1 MQIPFVDLKS
11 QYAALR
17 DEITAAI
24 SGALESMDLIL
35 GPNVEAFES
44 ELAAFCGVEHAIGV
58 GSGTDALYLALRAC
72 DIGRGDEVI
81 TVSNSF
87 VATASAI
94 LMTGA
99 TPVFVDADPRT
110 YTIDPARI
118 RAAVTTKTRAIVP
131 VHLYG
136 RLADMSAVLAIA
148 REHGLRIIEDAC
160 QAHGAEDDLGR
171 AGGIGD
177 VAAFSFYMSKNLGAY
192 GEAGAVTTRDP
203 RIAERVRRLRNHGSV
218 RRYEHLEVGANA
230 RLDEL
235 QAAVLRVKLRHL
247 ETWNHRRRQHAARYD
262 EALVELD
269 VVPPAPAGK
278 ADHVYHL
285 YVIQVPAASRDQ
297 IQKALGARNIASGI
311 HYPIPIHQQPAMQR
325 TVYGCGD
332 MTVTEALAPRILSL
346 PIYPE
351 LDGERIRYVADAVR
365 DALPRPVQVQVAPI
379 QSRV

>member
-17 DEITAAI
+17 DEITLAI

-35 GPNVEAFES
+35 GPNVEAFEM
-44 ELAAFCGVEHAIGV
+44 EFAAFCGVEHAIGV

-72 DIGRGDEVI
+72 DIGQGDEVI

-99 TPVFVDADPRT
+99 TPVFVDVDARTHTMDPDRL
-110 YTIDPARI
+110 
-118 RAAVTTKTRAIVP
+118 RAAITLNTKAIVP

-136 RLADMSAVLAIA
+136 RLADMSALLAIA
-148 REHGLRIIEDAC
+148 REYGLRVIEDAC
-160 QAHGAEDDLGR
+160 QAHGAEDRLGR

-192 GEAGAVTTRDP
+192 GEAGAVTTRDGQ
-203 RIAERVRRLRNHGSV
+203 IAERVRRLRNHGSV

-230 RLDEL
+230 RLDEV

-247 ETWNHRRRQHAARYD
+247 ETWNQRRRHHAARYG
-262 EALVELD
+262 ESLEGLD
-269 VVPPAPAGK
+269 VVPPAASGK

-285 YVIQVPAASRDQ
+285 YVIQVPAASRDE
-297 IQKALGARNIASGI
+297 IQKALGARGIATGI

-325 TVYGCGD
+325 MVYGSGD

-346 PIYPE
+346 PIYAE
-351 LDGERIRYVADAVR
+351 LEGEQIRYVADALR
-365 DALPRPVQVQVAPI
+365 DALPRPVQVAPM